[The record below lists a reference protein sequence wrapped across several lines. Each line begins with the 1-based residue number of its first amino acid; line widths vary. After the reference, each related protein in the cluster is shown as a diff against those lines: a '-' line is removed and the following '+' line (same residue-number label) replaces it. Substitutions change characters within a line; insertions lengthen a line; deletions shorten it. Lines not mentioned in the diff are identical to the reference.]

1 MSTITSPVT
10 STERIVL
17 LDVLRG
23 LAIFG
28 ILMVNMQIFYRP
40 VSLMLAGYPGF
51 ISIADT
57 IAEILIKFFFEGKF
71 YVIFSMLFG
80 YGFWLF
86 INKPG
91 HEGKSII
98 PVFRRRAF
106 FLLIFGI
113 LHVVLLW
120 AGDILVFYALFG
132 FLLIAFRRKS
142 GRSLIKWAIW
152 LILIPI
158 IISSLGVLMTVLA
171 SMDPEAKT
179 AVDASLQER
188 ATFMESMIVKAS
200 AVYSTGSFTEIVS
213 IRLRE
218 YQLLLPGILFFYP
231 MVFAMFLTGVWA
243 AKKEIIRNYQDH
255 LPFFRK
261 TFRIAL
267 ITGLIANTIYTYSYF
282 QTSAAMA
289 DIYSVLYSAGH
300 IIGGI
305 SFGIAYISGIV
316 LLVNRGKL
324 KGFGSLMSPVGRMA
338 LTNYLMH
345 SIICTTLFLSYGF
358 GLFSQ
363 ITAWQGVLLT
373 IVIFGIQIYY
383 SKVWLKYFDYGPFE
397 WLWRSLT
404 YGRLMKFRKSR

>member
-51 ISIADT
+51 VSIADT
-57 IAEILIKFFFEGKF
+57 IAEIFIKFFFEGKF

-86 INKPG
+86 INKTASG
-91 HEGKSII
+91 GKSII
-98 PVFRRRAF
+98 PVYRRRVF
-106 FLLIFGI
+106 FLLLFGI
-113 LHVVLLW
+113 MHVVLLW

-142 GRSLIKWAIW
+142 ERGLIKWATW
-152 LILIPI
+152 LVIIPI
-158 IISSLGVLMTVLA
+158 VLSSLAVLMTGLA
-171 SMDPEAKT
+171 SMDPDAKA

-188 ATFMESMIVKAS
+188 VTFMESMIAKAS
-200 AVYSTGSFTEIVS
+200 AVYSTGSFAEIVS
-213 IRLRE
+213 IRMRE
-218 YQLLLPGILFFYP
+218 YQLLLPGIFFFYP
-231 MVFAMFLTGVWA
+231 MVFAMFLAGVWA
-243 AKKEIIRNYQDH
+243 AKTGIIKNYKDH

-261 TFRIAL
+261 TFRTTL
-267 ITGLIANTIYTYSYF
+267 IIGLIANTVFTYSYF
-282 QTSAAMA
+282 RTSAAMA
-289 DIYSVLYSAGH
+289 DIYTVLYSAGH
-300 IIGGI
+300 ILGGI
-305 SFGIAYISGIV
+305 SFGIMYVSGIV

-345 SIICTTLFLSYGF
+345 SIICTTIFLSWGF
-358 GLFSQ
+358 GLFSK
-363 ITAWQGVLLT
+363 ITAWHGVLLT
-373 IVIFGIQIYY
+373 IVIFGIQVYY

-404 YGRLMKFRKSR
+404 YGKLMPFRKTR